1 MLSYEALVEQA
12 KIIGLPSTK
21 MRGILREYLQI
32 LILKEIYRNRG
43 GKKLYFTGGTYL
55 RLIHSLKRFSEDLDF
70 NSSNISK
77 KKFEKTGDN
86 LRIKLAKV
94 GIKTRI
100 KFAHRDIIFTAK
112 ILFPEIENY
121 YNIVSKYSKKEGI
134 MIKLEVN
141 TNKEDVKSETEVV
154 SGFGETF
161 PCLCTN
167 RAMQFADKI
176 EALLK
181 KRRGRHLYDIIFMLS
196 NKFPIDKETLKNL
209 GIMQEPL
216 DVILNRVRSLSL
228 DELTKQ
234 ANILRPFLF
243 DESEAN
249 LVKSAHKI
257 VPKLI
262 EKYRAQLR

>member
-1 MLSYEALVEQA
+1 MLSYDALVEQA
-12 KIIGLPSTK
+12 KKIGLPSTK

-43 GKKLYFTGGTYL
+43 GKKLYFAGGTYL
-55 RLIHSLKRFSEDLDF
+55 RLIHNLKRFSEDLDF
-70 NSSNISK
+70 NSSNITK
-77 KKFEKTGDN
+77 EEFEKMGDN
-86 LRIKLAKV
+86 LRIKLDKV
-94 GIKTRI
+94 GIKSRI
-100 KFAHRDIIFTAK
+100 KFTHRDIIFIAK
-112 ILFPEIENY
+112 ILFPEIENQ
-121 YNIVSKYSKKEGI
+121 YNTVSKYSKKEGI

-154 SGFGETF
+154 SGFGETY

-167 RAMQFADKI
+167 RSIQFADKVD
-176 EALLK
+176 ALLK

-196 NKFPIDKETLKNL
+196 NRFPIDTKTLEKL
-209 GIMQEPL
+209 GVKQDPL
-216 DVILNRVRSLSL
+216 DAILGRVQTFSK

-234 ANILRPFLF
+234 ANILRLFLF

-262 EKYRAQLR
+262 EKYKSL